1 MTRIGPE
8 RTIAEILGWTY
19 REVEF
24 VEHDVVS
31 IVVLPFG
38 PDGERLF
45 RPQGPTVDDLVE
57 WLHSKRAFIDSIEPE
72 AGLTPG
78 ADPADRW
85 CVHVLYG
92 DCLGD
97 YFTGPTILAALEAAV
112 RAVDSEATGTSE

>member
-1 MTRIGPE
+1 MSE

-38 PDGERLF
+38 PDGERLI
-45 RPQGPTVDDLVE
+45 RPQGPTVDDLAE
-57 WLHSKRAFIDSIEPE
+57 WLHSKRAYIDSIEPE
-72 AGLTPG
+72 TGQTPG

-92 DCLGD
+92 DYLGD
-97 YFTGPTILAALEAAV
+97 YFTAPTILAALEAAV